1 MEREGPISKLVSQG
15 PRHSPQRIP
24 SHLPPAVRRPPAT
37 ASPLEAP
44 PLPSHGDTYAGSTRP
59 GSEPVPHASS
69 LNDPPPLPALCQYT
83 RVCICACMRTPHPIL
98 PTPRPPLSPMLQ
110 QLQQEVIASIRHD
123 ILRNPGGEKSVHC
136 RGWRSGRWPGYL
148 GFWWAEGGGAI
159 SQLSLG
165 DRGQGLPGTHVVVM
179 ISSLVLRISSTGP
192 WYLQRT
198 ARGEGE
204 LRGRQGTTGHPT
216 PALAAFSPL
225 LLQGP
230 QREPFTQG

>member
-69 LNDPPPLPALCQYT
+69 LHDPPPLPTLCQYT

-198 ARGEGE
+198 AQWG
-204 LRGRQGTTGHPT
+204 GRAQREAGDNWPPHPCTGCVLT
-216 PALAAFSPL
+216 PAIA
-225 LLQGP
+225 GP
-230 QREPFTQG
+230 PA